1 MPQRSCNPIKL
12 KNPLFLTLYCI
23 LRQLFRCLSHKSQV
37 KMEGLTTTTPETL
50 VNLEEPPPLDFANIS
65 STETTTPE
73 LTTSILMQTMQTL
86 LHNGTTLSPEILQD
100 LKDTT
105 TENLEALARNETIGE
120 QELKE
125 WQKTSK
131 CIQMGQF
138 LVIFQ
143 LCDLVS
149 NINSLKMHFISFM

>member
-1 MPQRSCNPIKL
+1 
-12 KNPLFLTLYCI
+12 
-23 LRQLFRCLSHKSQV
+23 
-37 KMEGLTTTTPETL
+37 MEGLTTTTPETL
-50 VNLEEPPPLDFANIS
+50 VNLEEPPPLMFANIS

-100 LKDTT
+100 LQDTT

-143 LCDLVS
+143 LCDDLVS
-149 NINSLKMHFISFM
+149 NIEAAISRSFSNVFLETRFCRFSRNLFSSRCLEKILE

>member
-1 MPQRSCNPIKL
+1 
-12 KNPLFLTLYCI
+12 
-23 LRQLFRCLSHKSQV
+23 
-37 KMEGLTTTTPETL
+37 MEGLTTTTPETL
-50 VNLEEPPPLDFANIS
+50 VNLEEPPPLMFANIS

-149 NINSLKMHFISFM
+149 NINSLKMHFISCM